1 MKKQLPVASV
11 AAFSFAM
18 NAAAMTVH
26 PQATDEALINPGMGL
41 VHYAYSSRIWAYDT
55 GLEPGDTLDDLIPG
69 TTVELLKPGKY
80 TLAVSVG
87 RADGK
92 PEIALP
98 LANGRNRM
106 YPLGTVEVVRCR
118 Q

>member
-1 MKKQLPVASV
+1 MTRISRTAVTCILATF
-11 AAFSFAM
+11 AADVSAV
-18 NAAAMTVH
+18 TIR
-26 PQATDEALINPGMGL
+26 PKATDEALINPGMGL

-55 GLEPGDTLDDLIPG
+55 GIEPGN
-69 TTVELLKPGKY
+69 

-98 LANGRNRM
+98 LAGGKNRM
-106 YPLGTVEVVRCR
+106 YPSVTIDVVR
-118 Q
+118 